1 LAYFFLAVIV
11 DVEDEAGAT
20 PRSPL
25 IDEPTS
31 VLIPDDAAAVPVGC
45 VRMSATIMPP
55 TTKAAR
61 LKNFDIKT

>member
-1 LAYFFLAVIV
+1 MAYFFLVVEA
-11 DVEDEAGAT
+11 VEDEAGAT

-25 IDEPTS
+25 IDDPTK
-31 VLIPDDAAAVPVGC
+31 VIIPDDAAAVPVGC